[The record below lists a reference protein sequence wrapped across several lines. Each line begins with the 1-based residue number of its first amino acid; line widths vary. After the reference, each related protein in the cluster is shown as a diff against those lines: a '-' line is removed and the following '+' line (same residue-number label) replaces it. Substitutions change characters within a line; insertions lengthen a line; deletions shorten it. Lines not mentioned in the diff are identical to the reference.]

1 MKRRPSSRMR
11 YDKESCFRRLCGV
24 PNLSNTIIEI
34 TLLKITLFSRR
45 KMVVFVVSA
54 LDDLLRK
61 KIYKSAA
68 FCWGILKRKQ
78 NRSFGGG
85 L

>member
-11 YDKESCFRRLCGV
+11 YDKESCFRRLCGI

-34 TLLKITLFSRR
+34 TRLKITLFSLR

-61 KIYKSAA
+61 KI
-68 FCWGILKRKQ
+68 
-78 NRSFGGG
+78 
-85 L
+85 